1 MNLPVNLCIL
11 LGAHELIHIFQCKG
25 KEVALIMLKILGTT
39 IPNVGIRICAPL
51 YNITGS
57 PPMSSRCFQQ
67 RVKQNYSVP
76 WDSVINRCNCISK
89 PTVTQI
95 LGGFCE
101 EESLHTSPQD

>member
-67 RVKQNYSVP
+67 RVKQ
-76 WDSVINRCNCISK
+76 K
-89 PTVTQI
+89 L
-95 LGGFCE
+95 LGPLGF
-101 EESLHTSPQD
+101 SYK